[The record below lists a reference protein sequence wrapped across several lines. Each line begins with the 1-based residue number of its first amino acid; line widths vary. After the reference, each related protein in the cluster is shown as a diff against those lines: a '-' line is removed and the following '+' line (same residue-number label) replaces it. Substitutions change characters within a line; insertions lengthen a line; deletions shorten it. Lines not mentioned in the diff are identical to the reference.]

1 MNAPNK
7 LKEKTI
13 IESNRVQILKDFDF
27 EATLVNEQMLLLQ
40 AKALMQHSQQDPRT
54 NNLPNQ
60 AHNMPTMS
68 LNICRW

>member
-27 EATLVNEQMLLLQ
+27 EATIQFLSTIQWAEY
-40 AKALMQHSQQDPRT
+40 
-54 NNLPNQ
+54 
-60 AHNMPTMS
+60 
-68 LNICRW
+68 